1 MSIKLI
7 LVMYLTLTLPGVA
20 QQKGVPQSTGCS
32 VAGSSEL
39 LIGSGD
45 LLEVSVYGAP
55 EYRYEVRVSSLGEIT
70 LPLAGTVRVAGLATA
85 DAERTIAH
93 RFHETGAFNQPQVS
107 LFDKEYATQGASVM
121 GEVQKPGIYPV
132 MGCRNLLDLISAAG
146 GTTPKAGNTVT
157 ITHRDRP
164 NDPETVSLA
173 YGPGPTPVTNIAI
186 RPGDIVV
193 VSKAGVVYV
202 VGDVREPAGII
213 MDNSKL
219 TVLQAIAMARGTTP
233 TAALG
238 SAKLIRKGSNGPQEI
253 PIPLNKI
260 LSSQRPDISLQPDDI
275 IFVPTSA
282 AKSATRRGLEA
293 IIQAATGVA
302 IYRR

>member
-1 MSIKLI
+1 
-7 LVMYLTLTLPGVA
+7 
-20 QQKGVPQSTGCS
+20 
-32 VAGSSEL
+32 
-39 LIGSGD
+39 
-45 LLEVSVYGAP
+45 
-55 EYRYEVRVSSLGEIT
+55 VRVSSLGEIT
-70 LPLAGTVRVAGLATA
+70 LPLAGTVRVAGLPTA

-93 RFHETGAFNQPQVS
+93 RFHQTGAFNQPQVS
-107 LFDKEYATQGASVM
+107 VFDKEYATQGVSVM

-132 MGCRNLLDLISAAG
+132 MACRNLLDLISAAG
-146 GTTPKAGNTVT
+146 GTTAKAGNTVT
-157 ITHRDRP
+157 ITHRDRSS
-164 NDPETVSLA
+164 DPEAVSLA
-173 YGPGPTPVTNIAI
+173 YGSDPTPVANIAI
-186 RPGDIVV
+186 RPGDTVV

-238 SAKLIRKGSNGPQEI
+238 SAKLIRKGSNGSQEI

-260 LSSQRPDISLQPDDI
+260 LSAKSPDISLQPDDI